1 MIVKIVFGILL
12 ILTLYFAF
20 IFFKDFVKN
29 SKEGNLEEISF
40 WKAGAVGFI
49 ANFFDTLGIGSFAP
63 LTAML
68 RFLK

>member
-29 SKEGNLEEISF
+29 SKGGNLEEISF
-40 WKAGAVGFI
+40 WKAGAVG
-49 ANFFDTLGIGSFAP
+49 L
-63 LTAML
+63 
-68 RFLK
+68 